1 MKPSSIIINKQDYHN
16 FIEKSAYLSAKL
28 LTIFLENPIIFIGY
42 SLNDANVRRILSSIA
57 ECLEEDQL
65 EKLKDRLIF
74 IEWNDTDEEDTIS
87 EKKAQQSFGK
97 NF

>member
-1 MKPSSIIINKQDYHN
+1 M
-16 FIEKSAYLSAKL
+16 
-28 LTIFLENPIIFIGY
+28 TIFLENPIIFIGY

-87 EKKAQQSFGK
+87 EKTFTFENGK
-97 NF
+97 SITMRHLFIGLWRFV